1 MTKQFHTLLFLCFFS
16 IVLTAQSDF
25 ENKLLEQFISAEDGA
40 TITLPAGNYS
50 MNGSL
55 WLDGKNNV
63 TIKGA
68 GINSTT
74 ITFKDQTEGAE
85 GMKITDCTNIVL
97 SDFTVQDSKGDLIKT
112 QNVDGMTFLNVKT
125 EWTGKPDKN
134 NGAYGL
140 YPVQCQN
147 VVIDGCVAIGASDAG
162 IYVGQSDG
170 IVVKNSKA
178 INNVAGI
185 EIENSTNAEVFD
197 NEAYGNTGGIL
208 IFDLPGLIKKKGG
221 NVRIFKNNIH
231 DNNYKNFAPKGNIV
245 GMVPS
250 GTGVMVLAT
259 SDVQIYDNEIVNN
272 RSFSLAIASYY
283 VTENEIKDE
292 EYDPYPYNIFVYD
305 NNFVQGKKKPT
316 FSNKLAAL
324 VRLKYKKTTPNII
337 YDGITDESHFDE
349 NGNRKSGY
357 EICFK
362 NNKNG
367 TFGNLDAAHKFKNLN
382 RDITPFECGK

>member
-1 MTKQFHTLLFLCFFS
+1 MTKRFLTLFLLCFFS

-25 ENKLLEQFISAEDGA
+25 ENNLLEQLINAEDGA
-40 TITLPAGNYS
+40 TISLPAGNYS

-55 WLDGKNNV
+55 WLDGKNKI

-68 GINSTT
+68 GINKTI

-85 GMKITDCTNIVL
+85 GMKVTDCTNIVL
-97 SDFTVQDSKGDLIKT
+97 SDFTVQDSKGDLIKA
-112 QNVDGMTFLNVKT
+112 QNVDGISFLNVKT
-125 EWTGKPDKN
+125 EWTGKPDKK

-147 VVIDGCVAIGASDAG
+147 VMIDGCVAIGASDAG
-162 IYVGQSDG
+162 VYVGQSDK

-185 EIENSTNAEVFD
+185 EIENSTNADVFD

-208 IFDLPGLIKKKGG
+208 VFDLPGLIKKKGG
-221 NVRIFKNNIH
+221 NVRVFKNNIH

-245 GMVPS
+245 GQVPP
-250 GTGVMVLAT
+250 GTGVMILAT
-259 SDVQIYDNEIVNN
+259 SDVQVYDNEIVNN
-272 RSFSLAIASYY
+272 RSFGLSIASYY
-283 VTENEIKDE
+283 ITENKINDN
-292 EYDPYPYNIFVYD
+292 EYDPYPYKIFVHD
-305 NNFVQGKKKPT
+305 NNFVSSKKKPT
-316 FSNKLAAL
+316 FKNKLAAL
-324 VRLKYKKTTPNII
+324 IRLKYKKTTPSILF
-337 YDGITDESHFDE
+337 DGITDESHFNED
-349 NGNRKSGY
+349 GSRKPGY

-367 TFGNLDAAHKFKNLN
+367 TFGNLDAANNFENLN
-382 RDITPFECGK
+382 RDITPFECGD

>member
-1 MTKQFHTLLFLCFFS
+1 MTNRFHFLFFFCLSS
-16 IVLTAQSDF
+16 IVLSAQSDF
-25 ENKLLEQFISAEDGA
+25 ENNLLEQFISAEDGA

-50 MNGSL
+50 MKGSL
-55 WLDGKNNV
+55 WLDGKNNI

-85 GMKITDCTNIVL
+85 GMKITDCKNITL

-112 QNVDGMTFLNVKT
+112 QNVDGMTFKNVKT
-125 EWTGKPDKN
+125 EWTGKPDKK

-162 IYVGQSDG
+162 IYVGQSDK

-185 EIENSTNAEVFD
+185 EIENSTNADVFD

-221 NVRIFKNNIH
+221 NVRIFNNNVH

-245 GMVPS
+245 AQVPP
-250 GTGVMVLAT
+250 GTGVMILAT
-259 SDVQIYDNEIVNN
+259 SKVEIYDNEIVNN
-272 RSFSLAIASYY
+272 RSFPFVIASYY
-283 VTENEIKDE
+283 ITENKIDDE
-292 EYDPYPYNIFVYD
+292 EYDPYPYSIYAHD
-305 NNFVQGKKKPT
+305 NNFVRGKKKPS
-316 FSNKLAAL
+316 FSNKLSAL
-324 VRLKYKKTTPNII
+324 VRLKFKKTTPSII
-337 YDGITDESHFDE
+337 YDGITDESHFDKD
-349 NGNRKSGY
+349 GKRKAGY

-367 TFGNLDAAHKFKNLN
+367 TFGDLDAANSFKNLN
-382 RDITPFECGK
+382 RDITPYECEK

>member
-1 MTKQFHTLLFLCFFS
+1 MTKLFHSLFLLCFFS
-16 IVLTAQSDF
+16 IVLPAQSDF
-25 ENKLLEQFISAEDGA
+25 ENNLLEQLINAEDGT

-55 WLDGKNNV
+55 WLDGKNDI

-68 GINSTT
+68 GINQTT

-85 GMKITDCTNIVL
+85 GIKITDCTNVIL

-112 QNVDGMTFLNVKT
+112 QNVNGITFLNVKT

-162 IYVGQSDG
+162 IYVGQSDK

-185 EIENSTNAEVFD
+185 EIENSTNADVFD

-208 IFDLPGLIKKKGG
+208 VFDLPGLIKKKGG
-221 NVRIFKNNIH
+221 NVRIFNNNIH

-245 GMVPS
+245 GMVPP
-250 GTGVMVLAT
+250 GTGVMILAT

-272 RSFSLAIASYY
+272 RSFSLVIASYY
-283 VTENEIKDE
+283 ITENKIKDE
-292 EYDPYPYNIFVYD
+292 EYDPYPYRIYVRD
-305 NNFVQGKKKPT
+305 NNFVSSKKKPT
-316 FSNKLAAL
+316 FKNKLAAL
-324 VRLKYKKTTPNII
+324 VRLKYKKTTPSIL

-349 NGNRKSGY
+349 NGNRKSDY

-367 TFGNLDAAHKFKNLN
+367 TFGNLDAANNFENLN

>member
-1 MTKQFHTLLFLCFFS
+1 MTNRFHFLFLFCLSS

-25 ENKLLEQFISAEDGA
+25 ENNLLEQFISAEDGA
-40 TITLPAGNYS
+40 TITIPAGNYS

-55 WLDGKNNV
+55 WLDGKNDI

-85 GMKITDCTNIVL
+85 GMKITDCKNIIL

-112 QNVDGMTFLNVKT
+112 QNVDGITFKNVKT
-125 EWTGKPDKN
+125 EWTGKPDKK

-162 IYVGQSDG
+162 IYVGQSDK

-185 EIENSTNAEVFD
+185 EIENSTNADVFD

-221 NVRIFKNNIH
+221 NVRIFNNNVH

-245 GMVPS
+245 AQVPP
-250 GTGVMVLAT
+250 GTGVMILAT
-259 SDVQIYDNEIVNN
+259 SEVEIYDNEIVNN
-272 RSFSLAIASYY
+272 RSFPFVIASYY
-283 VTENEIKDE
+283 ITENKIEDE
-292 EYDPYPYNIFVYD
+292 EYDPYPYSIYAHD
-305 NNFVQGKKKPT
+305 NNFVRGKKKPS
-316 FSNKLAAL
+316 FSNKLSAL
-324 VRLKYKKTTPNII
+324 VRLKFKKTTPSII
-337 YDGITDESHFDE
+337 YDGITDESHFDKD
-349 NGNRKSGY
+349 GKRKAGY

-367 TFGNLDAAHKFKNLN
+367 TFGDLDAANGFENLN
-382 RDITPFECGK
+382 RDITPYECEK